1 MTNADILILSNG
13 PGEVTTWVRPVV
25 KALRQQLKCD
35 RTFVRISVILSPC
48 PNATGKEAQIVQSYP
63 EVDRVQGAEHFF
75 PFLLWGKTAENWDW
89 RDRGVVVFLGGD
101 QFFPVVIGSRLG
113 YRTVVYAEWD
123 ARWHRWIDRF
133 GVMKPD
139 IIAKAPKK
147 YRHKLTVVGDLMAD
161 VARGSKGAEEKG
173 KQGKQRE
180 LTLNTSPI
188 EWIGL
193 LPGSKPAKLI
203 QGVPLGLA
211 IAEHIHNVRPQ
222 TRFVIPVA
230 PTLDLPTLARFA
242 DPQENPLIQKLGWGA
257 ARLVMLDRGDEG
269 GLSNIRVTTNDS
281 SQTRPYIQNQV
292 SLSEVSTLF
301 RAGFEPKLSSI
312 AKQNSLNPPLHSRL
326 KMASGVTVELITEF
340 PAHEILSQCCLC
352 LTTVGANTA
361 ELGSLG
367 VPMIVLLPTQQLDA
381 MRAWDGLP
389 GLLARLPG
397 VGTSFAKLINWLILQ
412 QRRLFAWPN
421 IWAKAEIV
429 PEVVGQL
436 KPQNVAQ
443 LVLEYLE
450 HPEKLED
457 MRSRLRAVRGE
468 SGAAQKL
475 AQLVQEELTNP
486 QPPMT
491 NDK

>member
-1 MTNADILILSNG
+1 
-13 PGEVTTWVRPVV
+13 
-25 KALRQQLKCD
+25 
-35 RTFVRISVILSPC
+35 
-48 PNATGKEAQIVQSYP
+48 
-63 EVDRVQGAEHFF
+63 
-75 PFLLWGKTAENWDW
+75 
-89 RDRGVVVFLGGD
+89 
-101 QFFPVVIGSRLG
+101 
-113 YRTVVYAEWD
+113 
-123 ARWHRWIDRF
+123 
-133 GVMKPD
+133 
-139 IIAKAPKK
+139 
-147 YRHKLTVVGDLMAD
+147 
-161 VARGSKGAEEKG
+161 
-173 KQGKQRE
+173 
-180 LTLNTSPI
+180 
-188 EWIGL
+188 
-193 LPGSKPAKLI
+193 LI

>member
-1 MTNADILILSNG
+1 MPATDILILSNG

-25 KALRQQLKCD
+25 KALRQELGCD

-75 PFLLWGKTAENWDW
+75 PFLFWGKTAENWDW
-89 RDRGVVVFLGGD
+89 CDRGVVVFLGGD
-101 QFFPVVIGSRLG
+101 QFFPVVIGSRLK

-139 IIAKAPKK
+139 IIAKAPKD

-161 VARGSKGAEEKG
+161 VVRGSKGAGEAEELG
-173 KQGKQRE
+173 ELGEQREQRE
-180 LTLNTSPI
+180 LGKLGELGKQKSRGDRELTQNPVPERSEGEVKDQNQVPYERSEGSTLNTSPI

-211 IAEHIHNVRPQ
+211 IAEHIHKVRPQ
-222 TRFVIPVA
+222 TRFLIPVA
-230 PTLDLPTLARFA
+230 PTLDLLTLARFA

-257 ARLVMLDRGDEG
+257 ARLVMLDREDRGNEG
-269 GLSNIRVTTNDS
+269 N
-281 SQTRPYIQNQV
+281 
-292 SLSEVSTLF
+292 STL
-301 RAGFEPKLSSI
+301 
-312 AKQNSLNPPLHSRL
+312 Q
-326 KMASGVTVELITEF
+326 MASGVTVELTTEF
-340 PAHEILSQCCLC
+340 PAHEIVSQCCLC

-397 VGTSFAKLINWLILQ
+397 VGTSFAKLINWLILK

-436 KPQNVAQ
+436 KPQDVAQ

-450 HPEKLED
+450 HPQKLED
-457 MRSRLRAVRGE
+457 MRSRLRSVRGE

-475 AQLVQEELTNP
+475 AQLVQEELTNS